1 MRLST
6 LPHRIPAAAGRL
18 LPHAEGPGH
27 VVQAVDRLERFSSA
41 DTLLGVVQRMV
52 QAVPLGRA
60 RDGLHGRWLGH
71 PVHPLLV
78 QIPLGSWLSAAVLDA
93 LPGQRRAA
101 RTLITVGLLA
111 AAPAAASGWV
121 DWAEL
126 SHRQMRVGIV
136 HAAANITSVALYAVS
151 LTARLRGHEAKGR
164 MYGWAGLSV
173 VGIGGALGGHL
184 AYHQAAGTNHAA
196 TVPQMVEPGWH
207 YVADLSDLP
216 QGRPTRRDLDGVA
229 VVAVRQPDDRV
240 HVLAEH
246 CSHLAGPLSEGTLE
260 DGCLRC
266 PWHGSTFRLTD
277 GWNVTG
283 PATAPQPAFDTRITD
298 GRVEAR
304 LRT

>member
-6 LPHRIPAAAGRL
+6 LPHRLPPAAGRL
-18 LPHAEGPGH
+18 LPDAGGPGR
-27 VVQAVDRLERFSSA
+27 VLKAVDRLERFSGA
-41 DTLLGVVQRMV
+41 DKLLAVVQRTV

-60 RDGLHGRWLGH
+60 RDALHGRWLGH

-78 QIPLGSWLSAAVLDA
+78 QIPLGSWLSAAVLDSV
-93 LPGQRRAA
+93 PGHRRAA
-101 RTLITVGLLA
+101 RILIATGLLA
-111 AAPAAASGWV
+111 AAPAAVSGWV

-126 SHRQMRVGIV
+126 NRRQLRVGIV
-136 HAAANITSVALYAVS
+136 HAAANLTGVALYVTS
-151 LTARLRGHEAKGR
+151 LTARLRGHEISGR
-164 MYGWAGLSV
+164 MYGWAGLGV
-173 VGIGGALGGHL
+173 VGAGGALGGHL
-184 AYHQAAGTNHAA
+184 AYRLAAGANHAEA
-196 TVPQMVEPGWH
+196 VAQLVEPGWH

-216 QGRPTRRDLDGVA
+216 LGRPTRRDLDGVA
-229 VVAVRQPDDRV
+229 VVAVRRSDDTV
-240 HVLAEH
+240 YVLAEH

-277 GWNVTG
+277 GWNLTG
-283 PATAPQPAFDTRITD
+283 PATAPQPAFDTRITE

>member
-1 MRLST
+1 M
-6 LPHRIPAAAGRL
+6 
-18 LPHAEGPGH
+18 
-27 VVQAVDRLERFSSA
+27 QAVDRLERFSSA

-126 SHRQMRVGIV
+126 NHRQMRVGIV

-283 PATAPQPAFDTRITD
+283 PATAPQPPFDTRITD

>member
-6 LPHRIPAAAGRL
+6 LPHRISPAARGL
-18 LPHAEGPGH
+18 LPEAGGPGH
-27 VVQAVDRLERFSSA
+27 VLKAVDRLERFSSA
-41 DTLLGVVQRMV
+41 DKLLAVVQRIV
-52 QAVPLGRA
+52 QAAPLGRA

-93 LPGQRRAA
+93 MPGQRTAVRI
-101 RTLITVGLLA
+101 LIATGLLA
-111 AAPAAASGWV
+111 AAPAAASGLV

-126 SHRQMRVGIV
+126 NPRQTRVGIV
-136 HAAANITSVALYAVS
+136 HAAVNITGVALYVTS
-151 LTARLRGHEAKGR
+151 LTARLRGHEISGR
-164 MYGWAGLSV
+164 MYGWAGLGV

-184 AYHQAAGTNHAA
+184 AYRLAAGANHAEA
-196 TVPQMVEPGWH
+196 VPQLVEPGWH

-216 QGRPTRRDLDGVA
+216 QGRPTHRDLDGVA
-229 VVAVRQPDDRV
+229 VVAVRQPDDTV

-246 CSHLAGPLSEGTLE
+246 CSHLAGPLSQGTLE

-277 GWNVTG
+277 GWNITG

-298 GRVEAR
+298 GQVEAR

>member
-6 LPHRIPAAAGRL
+6 IPQRNPTAVGRL
-18 LPHAEGPGH
+18 LPDAAGPGH
-27 VVQAVDRLERFSSA
+27 VLKAVDQWERFSGA
-41 DTLLGVVQRMV
+41 DTLLGIVQRMV
-52 QAVPLGRA
+52 RAAPLGRA

-71 PVHPLLV
+71 PVHPLLI

-93 LPGQRRAA
+93 MPGQRTAA
-101 RTLITVGLLA
+101 RTLIATGLLA

-126 SHRQMRVGIV
+126 NRRQMRVGII
-136 HAAANITSVALYAVS
+136 HAATNITGVALYATS
-151 LTARLRGHEAKGR
+151 LTARLRGHEVSGR
-164 MYGWAGLSV
+164 MYGWAGLGV

-184 AYHQAAGTNHAA
+184 AYRQAAGANHAA

-229 VVAVRQPDDRV
+229 VVAVRQPDDKV

-246 CSHLAGPLSEGTLE
+246 CSHLAGPLSEGSLE

-277 GWNVTG
+277 GWNVSG

>member
-6 LPHRIPAAAGRL
+6 LQQRNPTAAGRL
-18 LPHAEGPGH
+18 LPDAAGPGH
-27 VVQAVDRLERFSSA
+27 VLKTVDRLERFSSA

-52 QAVPLGRA
+52 RAAPLGRA

-71 PVHPLLV
+71 PVHPLLI

-93 LPGQRRAA
+93 MPGQRTAA
-101 RTLITVGLLA
+101 RTLIATGLLA

-126 SHRQMRVGIV
+126 NRRQMRVGIV
-136 HAAANITSVALYAVS
+136 HAATNITGVALYATS
-151 LTARLRGHEAKGR
+151 LTARLRGHEVSGR

-184 AYHQAAGTNHAA
+184 AYRQAAGANHAA
-196 TVPQMVEPGWH
+196 TVPQMVEPGWQ

-216 QGRPTRRDLDGVA
+216 QGRPTHRDLDGVA
-229 VVAVRQPDDRV
+229 VVAVRQPDDKV
-240 HVLAEH
+240 YVLAEH
-246 CSHLAGPLSEGTLE
+246 CSHLAGPLSEGSLE
-260 DGCLRC
+260 DSCLRC

-277 GWNVTG
+277 GWNVSG

>member
-1 MRLST
+1 M
-6 LPHRIPAAAGRL
+6 
-18 LPHAEGPGH
+18 
-27 VVQAVDRLERFSSA
+27 SSA
-41 DTLLGVVQRMV
+41 DRLLEVMQRMV

-78 QIPLGSWLSAAVLDA
+78 QIPLGSWLSAAVLDSV
-93 LPGQRRAA
+93 PGHRRAA
-101 RTLITVGLLA
+101 RILIATGLLA

-126 SHRQMRVGIV
+126 NRRQMRVGIV
-136 HAAANITSVALYAVS
+136 HATANVTGVALYVTS
-151 LTARLRGHEAKGR
+151 LTARLRGHEIAGR
-164 MYGWAGLSV
+164 LYGWAGLGV

-184 AYHQAAGTNHAA
+184 AYRLAAGANHAEA
-196 TVPQMVEPGWH
+196 VAQLVEPGWH

-216 QGRPTRRDLDGVA
+216 HGRPTHCDLDGVA

-240 HVLAEH
+240 YVLAEH

-277 GWNVTG
+277 GWNITG

-304 LRT
+304 LRS

>member
-6 LPHRIPAAAGRL
+6 LPHRLPPTAGRL
-18 LPHAEGPGH
+18 LPDAGGPGH
-27 VVQAVDRLERFSSA
+27 VLKAADRLERFSGA
-41 DTLLGVVQRMV
+41 DKLLELMQRMV
-52 QAVPLGRA
+52 RAVPLGRA

-93 LPGQRRAA
+93 VPGQRRAA
-101 RTLITVGLLA
+101 RFLIATGLLA

-126 SHRQMRVGIV
+126 NRRQMRVGIV
-136 HAAANITSVALYAVS
+136 HAAANITGVALYVTS
-151 LTARLRGHEAKGR
+151 LTARLRGHEISGR
-164 MYGWAGLSV
+164 MYGWAGLGV

-184 AYHQAAGTNHAA
+184 AYRLAAGANHAEA
-196 TVPQMVEPGWH
+196 VAQLVEPGWH

-229 VVAVRQPDDRV
+229 VVAVRRPDDRV

-283 PATAPQPAFDTRITD
+283 PATAPQPAFDTRVTD